1 MRNILSKEFICSD
14 YKLKQFKKWLSN
26 GIPDPFYQNKVKRY
40 KIEITEIEEDYDRT
54 EIDHIEFAKK
64 NLLKNLE
71 DYTGCK
77 FESKSNLLNSFFV
90 EHLYK
95 EKDLRNLKYFIV
107 KSRANLFNRRILY
120 EFLKEQGLS
129 IYKDYLI
136 PGPTPEMSILI
147 FLKDQ
152 DTYNQIKLAFSNDTK
167 ISTLWELGL

>member
-1 MRNILSKEFICSD
+1 MRNILTKEFICSD

-26 GIPDPFYQNKVKRY
+26 GIPDPFNQNKVKRY

-54 EIDHIEFAKK
+54 EIDNIEFAKN

-71 DYTGCK
+71 ESTGFK
-77 FESKSNLLNSFFV
+77 FKSKSNLLNSFFV
-90 EHLYK
+90 EMFYK
-95 EKDLRNLKYFIV
+95 EKNLRNLKYFLVTTRSNI
-107 KSRANLFNRRILY
+107 FNRRILY

-136 PGPTPEMSILI
+136 PGSATEILILI